1 MGGIAVDHAG
11 KAFGF
16 WMVKEKATSTAKGGA
31 AWLCVCVCGN
41 EKVVPA
47 ESLVRG
53 KSKSCGCKSDEM
65 RSTNNTK
72 HGHTR
77 FDGYMSGTYRS
88 WHAMR
93 QRCMRKN
100 HKQYADYG
108 GRGIS
113 VCERWTSFES
123 FLEDMGERPTG
134 MTLDRWPDT
143 NGNYEPGNCRW
154 ATNSQQGL
162 NKRPAIKNRD
172 AIPLIA
178 AIEKVIAADNDNQQ
192 SAIHELGAALD
203 EFKSRRAA

>member
-1 MGGIAVDHAG
+1 MGGVAVDHAG
-11 KAFGF
+11 KTFGF
-16 WMVKEKATSTAKGGA
+16 WTVKERAKSTTKGGA
-31 AWLCVCVCGN
+31 AWLCVCVCGG

-65 RSTNNTK
+65 RSVNNTK

-77 FDGYMSGTYRS
+77 FDGYTSGTYRS

-93 QRCMRKN
+93 QRCTRVK

-113 VCERWTSFES
+113 VCERWSSFEN
-123 FLEDMGERPTG
+123 FLADMGERPDG

-154 ATNSQQGL
+154 ATNSQQSL
-162 NKRPAIKNRD
+162 NQRPKIKNKD
-172 AIPLIA
+172 TVPLIA
-178 AIEKVIAADNDNQQ
+178 AIEGVLAADNDNLAG
-192 SAIHELGAALD
+192 AIETLGAVLD
-203 EFKSRRAA
+203 AFKRRA